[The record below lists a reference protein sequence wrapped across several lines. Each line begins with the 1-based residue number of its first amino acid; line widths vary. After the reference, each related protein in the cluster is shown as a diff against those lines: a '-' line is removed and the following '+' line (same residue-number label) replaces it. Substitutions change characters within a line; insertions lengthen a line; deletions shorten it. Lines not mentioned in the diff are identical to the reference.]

1 MAPSSNSQWD
11 DTKRAN
17 EETPLLNNLK
27 DRQSHIL
34 PRKQL
39 LVVFPA
45 LALIHFTSFLD
56 QTALSTSLPA
66 IAAGLNT
73 GSSISWVS
81 ASFLTTSTSIQLIN
95 GRLSDIFGRKTCLLG
110 ALTIMALGN
119 LLSGWSQTP
128 AQLYATRAFS
138 GLGAGAINAL
148 VQIAISDITTL
159 EQRGYY
165 FGILGVAVALGNGLG
180 PVVGGVLTE
189 KTSWRWAFW
198 FVCPLA
204 AAAATYFGLVFPPSD
219 MADKVCT
226 KLQRVDWFG
235 VFTSMM
241 AIVLILPLDPRF
253 ARRLRYS
260 MELSYN
266 HCYVSARS
274 GALRS
279 LPDRRVA
286 LGQTAAFAQYA
297 VHSLRLFKYNY
308 STNILLAV
316 NILIGWV
323 FWGNLFYIPLY
334 FQNVR
339 GWSPGTAGSLILP
352 MVIAHGITSGL
363 TGLIISWT
371 GRYKVVI
378 STGAGMWMIAAAAKS
393 FYTQQTPLW
402 ILELGGIFEGIGVG
416 CSFQPVMVG
425 LLAGSDKSD
434 RAVVTGFRN
443 FIRDMGGSVGVTV
456 SGAILNNVLHNDLKG
471 RFSEELI
478 SKITSSASALYDFNL
493 TDEDQKLISNAYM
506 HGLRTVFTVFAVLM
520 LLFFVLS
527 LCIKDYGLA
536 GRARIESEEQAEG
549 ETRERYTDE

>member
-11 DTKRAN
+11 DTERAN
-17 EETPLLNNLK
+17 EETPLLKDLK
-27 DRQSHIL
+27 DHQSHIL
-34 PRKQL
+34 PRRRL

-110 ALTIMALGN
+110 ALTIMVLGN

-219 MADKVCT
+219 MADNVCT

-241 AIVLILPLDPRF
+241 AIVLILVPL
-253 ARRLRYS
+253 
-260 MELSYN
+260 
-266 HCYVSARS
+266 
-274 GALRS
+274 GAALFGLFLIGEWRWVK
-279 LPDRRVA
+279 LP
-286 LGQTAAFAQYA
+286 L
-297 VHSLRLFKYNY
+297 LPMRLFKYNY

-378 STGAGMWMIAAAAKS
+378 SIGVGMWMIAAAAKS

-478 SKITSSASALYDFNL
+478 SKITSFAFALYDFNL

-536 GRARIESEEQAEG
+536 GRTRIESEEQAEG